1 CCLAEHN
8 RAVVGCVPADSPPR
22 PPCPWR
28 RRSLSWEW
36 ASWRCAWSLSQR
48 AGTRCASSTC
58 PQTWSYAPARAARA
72 DNGRAAPLRDCHERG
87 PTRPPH
93 RGCLPR
99 GGLDPDGQTVC
110 PGGKQE
116 LSPSCRLK
124 PCCLR
129 LAEVKGTL
137 QLRCLTWSLSAEEV
151 QGRVGGDDG
160 SCVSAEQ
167 IARIL
172 GCEDQAAIVFA
183 DASGQSNDEATHGGI
198 VEKQAQLVNHEKP
211 APIAVLDPRPERFS
225 QQIVD
230 G

>member
-1 CCLAEHN
+1 
-8 RAVVGCVPADSPPR
+8 V
-22 PPCPWR
+22 
-28 RRSLSWEW
+28 
-36 ASWRCAWSLSQR
+36 
-48 AGTRCASSTC
+48 
-58 PQTWSYAPARAARA
+58 
-72 DNGRAAPLRDCHERG
+72 RG
-87 PTRPPH
+87 ATRPPH

-99 GGLDPDGQTVC
+99 GGLDPDGQTIC

-129 LAEVKGTL
+129 LTEVKGTL
-137 QLRCLTWSLSAEEV
+137 QLRCLTRSLGAEEV
-151 QGRVGGDDG
+151 QGRIGGDDG
-160 SCVSAEQ
+160 SRVSAEQ

-172 GCEDQAAIVFA
+172 GRKDQAAIVFA
-183 DASGQSNDEATHGGI
+183 DASGQGNDEATHGGI

-230 G
+230 GRNHLGPELAHAECDQRCLQVDIGWTAEDLSQAALDPPAQHPTNTGLPR